1 MERAVQEPVGAA
13 GAVIRNQEIW
23 VGCWEDASS
32 PGEGIRRFVIPK
44 RWQKKLK
51 EK

>member
-32 PGEGIRRFVIPK
+32 PSEGIRRFVIPK
-44 RWQKKLK
+44 RWQKKPK

>member
-1 MERAVQEPVGAA
+1 MERAVQELVGAA

-32 PGEGIRRFVIPK
+32 TGEGSRKFVIPK
-44 RWQKKLK
+44 RWQRKSK
-51 EK
+51 